1 MKHDRPHNHC
11 VCERVGRGKGSL
23 LPSYWDGTKHPIF
36 FAPETPGRAEITV
49 KTPVETFLNP
59 YQTNKLDNEI
69 ISIKLFTLVSFV
81 ED

>member
-1 MKHDRPHNHC
+1 MIDHTTI
-11 VCERVGRGKGSL
+11 VCLREWGGVRGPCFHPTGMEPNT
-23 LPSYWDGTKHPIF
+23 PSFLQRRHQGVLKL
-36 FAPETPGRAEITV
+36 TV